1 MHLRSIYKRGRR
13 GNTTNL
19 RGGRINHSEFS
30 PPRKPIGTPP
40 MKYNPEKFE
49 HQVEAMLDEHN
60 ENFQKLIKE
69 LAKLENRIQSL
80 ELLHEKLKNFML
92 IKDL

>member
-1 MHLRSIYKRGRR
+1 
-13 GNTTNL
+13 
-19 RGGRINHSEFS
+19 
-30 PPRKPIGTPP
+30 
-40 MKYNPEKFE
+40 MKYNPEEFE

-80 ELLHEKLKNFML
+80 ELLHEK
-92 IKDL
+92 

>member
-1 MHLRSIYKRGRR
+1 
-13 GNTTNL
+13 
-19 RGGRINHSEFS
+19 
-30 PPRKPIGTPP
+30 

-49 HQVEAMLDEHN
+49 HQVEAMLDDHN